1 MDLLEAGNL
10 SADDEFD
17 HWWIATRFRYAEQV
31 LTMALADAETA
42 TVIEFGCGTAQN
54 LRFCRE
60 RSRFRH
66 RIARVSG
73 VDPGLAAPVRYDW
86 MRTGD
91 RVDAEDGVS
100 YDVLLAMDV
109 LEHIEN
115 DTDALAAWLP
125 HVKSGGYVLITVPA
139 FQWLWSYHDDR
150 LGHVRRHTRSSLE
163 RLATGC
169 GLGTDPHATRLRLHD
184 ADDHRRSE
192 AVQTDVGFPDSP
204 SSQRSGQLAT
214 DAGRVDR
221 GLGRGEPVGWDVGR
235 RDLQKALRR
244 AEAQARVGLPSR
256 LAPRGGPAGGRGGH
270 PHQYRFDGNVVQYLH
285 RHVQRLQCPDTVGV
299 GHDERWA
306 AALVPLG

>member
-91 RVDAEDGVS
+91 RVDADAEDGVS

-169 GLGTDPHATRLRLHD
+169 GLEPIRTRY
-184 ADDHRRSE
+184 AFGYMMPMII
-192 AVQTDVGFPDSP
+192 AVRKRFRPTSDSP
-204 SSQRSGQLAT
+204 T
-214 DAGRVDR
+214 
-221 GLGRGEPVGWDVGR
+221 
-235 RDLQKALRR
+235 LRR
-244 AEAQARVGLPSR
+244 HSAPVNWLLTQAGWIEAS
-256 LAPRGGPAGGRGGH
+256 AGG
-270 PHQYRFDGNVVQYLH
+270 N
-285 RHVQRLQCPDTVGV
+285 
-299 GHDERWA
+299 RWA
-306 AALVPLG
+306 GTSVVGIFKKP

>member
-1 MDLLEAGNL
+1 
-10 SADDEFD
+10 
-17 HWWIATRFRYAEQV
+17 
-31 LTMALADAETA
+31 MALADAETA

-91 RVDAEDGVS
+91 RVDADAEDGVS

-115 DTDALAAWLP
+115 DTDALATWLL
-125 HVKSGGYVLITVPA
+125 HVKSGGIRVDHGARVPVALVLSRRPVGPRA
-139 FQWLWSYHDDR
+139 PSHPVEPRGAGDR
-150 LGHVRRHTRSSLE
+150 LRS
-163 RLATGC
+163 
-169 GLGTDPHATRLRLHD
+169 GTDPHAIRLRLHD

-192 AVQTDVGFPDSP
+192 AVQTDVGFHRSP
-204 SSQRSGQLAT
+204 SSQRSGQLAA

>member
-73 VDPGLAAPVRYDW
+73 VDPSLAAPVRYDW
-86 MRTGD
+86 MRTDD
-91 RVDAEDGVS
+91 RVDADAEDGVS

-139 FQWLWSYHDDR
+139 FQWLWSALVHNS
-150 LGHVRRHTRSSLE
+150 RSRSII
-163 RLATGC
+163 A
-169 GLGTDPHATRLRLHD
+169 LHPEI
-184 ADDHRRSE
+184 R
-192 AVQTDVGFPDSP
+192 
-204 SSQRSGQLAT
+204 
-214 DAGRVDR
+214 
-221 GLGRGEPVGWDVGR
+221 
-235 RDLQKALRR
+235 
-244 AEAQARVGLPSR
+244 
-256 LAPRGGPAGGRGGH
+256 GPA
-270 PHQYRFDGNVVQYLH
+270 
-285 RHVQRLQCPDTVGV
+285 
-299 GHDERWA
+299 
-306 AALVPLG
+306 

>member
-1 MDLLEAGNL
+1 
-10 SADDEFD
+10 
-17 HWWIATRFRYAEQV
+17 
-31 LTMALADAETA
+31 MALADAETA

-91 RVDAEDGVS
+91 RVDADAEDGVS

-109 LEHIEN
+109 LEQHRERHRCACGVAAPREVRGIRV
-115 DTDALAAWLP
+115 DHGARVPVALVLSRRPVGPRAPSHPVEPRAA
-125 HVKSGGYVLITVPA
+125 G
-139 FQWLWSYHDDR
+139 DR
-150 LGHVRRHTRSSLE
+150 LRS
-163 RLATGC
+163 
-169 GLGTDPHATRLRLHD
+169 GTDPHAIRLRLHD

-192 AVQTDVGFPDSP
+192 AVQTDVGFPDS